1 MDNPKSLVIAIGDFA
16 CQSAR
21 SLIDAN
27 IKNTKLYLCHHQSKA
42 LENPY
47 ISGKIQLDEDLNSIT
62 EYSIND
68 RDSLKA
74 LFSKR
79 TGIVFLITEP
89 KEKWNHKATALLAQL
104 AKENNQLTVAILP
117 ELFKTGS
124 MQPGDEN
131 NLIQFIEASFYWD
144 SVGLPSNVEK
154 TSRPGKFASFAEGI
168 IKTISEITDQSHPL
182 PLEIHDL
189 ETVFKDSS
197 EVFLGEGTT
206 DNENSAAQSVKNA
219 FANKMKN
226 CDKAL
231 LFIHSGS
238 KEVTMDEVGEMTDY
252 LQSLLNE
259 TTSIIWGAGMGHSS
273 DYRIKTTIIASKQN

>member
-1 MDNPKSLVIAIGDFA
+1 MDNQKYLVIAIGDFA

-21 SLIDAN
+21 NLFDAN

-42 LENPY
+42 LENPE

-62 EYSIND
+62 EYSIDD

-74 LFSKR
+74 LFDQN
-79 TGIVFLITEP
+79 TGIVFLLTDPNE
-89 KEKWNHKATALLAQL
+89 EWNQKATALLAQL
-104 AKENNQLTVAILP
+104 AKGKNQLTIAILP

-124 MQPGDEN
+124 MIPRDVN
-131 NLIQFIEASFYWD
+131 NLMPFIDASFHWD
-144 SVGLPSNVEK
+144 SKVLPSNVGK
-154 TSRPGKFASFAEGI
+154 PSGHGKFASFAKRI
-168 IKTISEITDQSHPL
+168 IKSISEITHQSHPL
-182 PLEIHDL
+182 PLEIQDL

-197 EVFLGEGTT
+197 EVFLGEGTA
-206 DNENSAAQSVKNA
+206 DHENSAAQSVKNA

-226 CDKAL
+226 CNKVL
-231 LFIHSGS
+231 LFIQSGN

-252 LQSLLNE
+252 LQSLFGE
-259 TTSIIWGAGMGHSS
+259 TASIIWGSGMGHSS